1 MREDERRPFRER
13 RHEQAE
19 QRERPGG
26 QCGGDTQHRG
36 RAVGVGVGVGRER
49 YALRSGDVCELEN
62 LR

>member
-19 QRERPGG
+19 QRERPG
-26 QCGGDTQHRG
+26 QCGGDSQHRG
-36 RAVGVGVGVGRER
+36 RAVGVGVGRER